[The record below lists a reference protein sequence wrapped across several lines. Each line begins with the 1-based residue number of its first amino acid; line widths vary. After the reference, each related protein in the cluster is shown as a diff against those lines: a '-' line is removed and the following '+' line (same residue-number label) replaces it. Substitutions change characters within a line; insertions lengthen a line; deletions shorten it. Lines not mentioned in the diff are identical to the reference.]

1 MPPVVEQSVKARLVN
16 DAPHPRI
23 VSVMLRYDGS
33 DPLALRMVFP
43 AEVSLDDSE
52 VVWAFARDLAES
64 GLTEPAGD
72 GDVHV
77 WPCGRA
83 QTVFEFRAPEG
94 VALVQFDNAS
104 LRRFLRSTYSVVPAG
119 KEADHLDVEQHIGS
133 LII

>member
-1 MPPVVEQSVKARLVN
+1 MSPVVEQSAKARLIS
-16 DAPHPRI
+16 DAPHPKA

-33 DPLALRMVFP
+33 DPLAIRIIFP
-43 AEVSLDDSE
+43 AEVSLDDRE

-64 GLTEPAGD
+64 GLTEPAGR

-94 VALVQFDNAS
+94 VALVQFDTAA
-104 LRRFLRSTYSVVPAG
+104 LRRFLNSSYAVVPAG
-119 KEADHLDVEQHIGS
+119 QESDNMDVERHVGS
-133 LII
+133 LIV

>member
-1 MPPVVEQSVKARLVN
+1 MSPVVEQSAKARLIS

-23 VSVMLRYDGS
+23 VSVLLRYDGS

-52 VVWAFARDLAES
+52 VVWAFARDLVET
-64 GLTEPAGD
+64 GLREPAGE

-104 LRRFLRSTYSVVPAG
+104 LRRFLRSSYAVVPAG
-119 KEADHLDVEQHIGS
+119 AEADHLDVEQHIGS
-133 LII
+133 LIV

>member
-1 MPPVVEQSVKARLVN
+1 MSPVVEQSVKARLIS

-23 VSVMLRYDGS
+23 VPVMLRYDGA
-33 DPLALRMVFP
+33 DPLAMRMVFP
-43 AEVSLDDSE
+43 AEVSLDDDE
-52 VVWAFARDLAES
+52 VVWAFARDLARN
-64 GLTEPAGD
+64 GLREPAGD

-94 VALVQFDNAS
+94 VALVQFDNAP
-104 LRRFLRSTYSVVPAG
+104 LRRFLKSAYSVVPAG
-119 KEADHLDVEQHIGS
+119 QEADHLDVEQHVGS

>member
-1 MPPVVEQSVKARLVN
+1 
-16 DAPHPRI
+16 
-23 VSVMLRYDGS
+23 MLRYDGS

-43 AEVSLDDSE
+43 AEVSLDDSD
-52 VVWAFARDLAES
+52 VVWTFARDLVET
-64 GLTEPAGD
+64 GLREPAGD

-133 LII
+133 LIV

>member
-133 LII
+133 LIV

>member
-1 MPPVVEQSVKARLVN
+1 MSPVVEQSVKARLIS

-52 VVWAFARDLAES
+52 VVWAFARDLVET
-64 GLTEPAGD
+64 GLREPAGE

-94 VALVQFDNAS
+94 VALVQFDNAP
-104 LRRFLRSTYSVVPAG
+104 LRRFLRSSYAVVPAG

-133 LII
+133 LIV

>member
-1 MPPVVEQSVKARLVN
+1 MSPVVEQSAKARLIS

-43 AEVSLDDSE
+43 AEVSLDDSD
-52 VVWAFARDLAES
+52 VVWTFARDLVET
-64 GLTEPAGD
+64 GLREPAGD

-133 LII
+133 LIV

>member
-1 MPPVVEQSVKARLVN
+1 MSPVVEQSVKARLIS

-52 VVWAFARDLAES
+52 VVWAFARDLVET
-64 GLTEPAGD
+64 GLREPAGE

-94 VALVQFDNAS
+94 VALVQFDNGP
-104 LRRFLRSTYSVVPAG
+104 LRRFLRSSFAVVPAG

-133 LII
+133 LIV